1 VTTYKIGLDGM
12 SRRSAP
18 RRDAP
23 VIHLATTLR
32 EALMRGHPW
41 IYRNHISDRPE
52 LADGDWVHLVC
63 GSWQAWGLW
72 QCQGPIAVRIFSR
85 TGVPD
90 TAWLRARVADA
101 WHLRAP
107 LRAQGCT
114 AYRWIFGEGDGLP
127 GITVD
132 RYAEY
137 AVVRAYGAAAATL
150 VPGVADALLDHDAT
164 LRGVVQRHTVDD
176 DDDESARLTLV
187 RGAHPP
193 RPLVVSEHGLSFAAD
208 LLVGQKTGLFL
219 DHRENRRTIEQLAD
233 GRTVLNCFAYTGA
246 FSLYALRGGAQ
257 SVISIDSGRGLA
269 DAAEENLVRNRLDP
283 RRHTFVTAD
292 CFAMLEHYQAQQ
304 RRFDLIILDPPSFA
318 RSRQN
323 RYAAQRAYVRLNAL
337 ALRCI
342 VPGGL
347 LASASCTSQI
357 GPDTFRELIAAAG
370 AQAGRRVQLFHEAGQ
385 PLDHPVPAQFPEGRY
400 LKFVIGRALD
410 MV

>member
-1 VTTYKIGLDGM
+1 M
-12 SRRSAP
+12 
-18 RRDAP
+18 
-23 VIHLATTLR
+23 
-32 EALMRGHPW
+32 
-41 IYRNHISDRPE
+41 
-52 LADGDWVHLVC
+52 
-63 GSWQAWGLW
+63 
-72 QCQGPIAVRIFSR
+72 
-85 TGVPD
+85 
-90 TAWLRARVADA
+90 
-101 WHLRAP
+101 
-107 LRAQGCT
+107 
-114 AYRWIFGEGDGLP
+114 
-127 GITVD
+127 
-132 RYAEY
+132 
-137 AVVRAYGAAAATL
+137 
-150 VPGVADALLDHDAT
+150 
-164 LRGVVQRHTVDD
+164 
-176 DDDESARLTLV
+176 
-187 RGAHPP
+187 
-193 RPLVVSEHGLSFAAD
+193 
-208 LLVGQKTGLFL
+208 
-219 DHRENRRTIEQLAD
+219 
-233 GRTVLNCFAYTGA
+233 
-246 FSLYALRGGAQ
+246 
-257 SVISIDSGRGLA
+257 
-269 DAAEENLVRNRLDP
+269 RNRLDP